1 MRGVDI
7 WPVAGFIQLLFLIF
21 VVLLL
26 AGGWS
31 PTEPALAS
39 SAQSSST
46 AMEQYHEVITESPMQ
61 AAGQGR
67 GECSLTFNNT
77 LTLTG
82 TVRCVH

>member
-1 MRGVDI
+1 MRRIDI
-7 WPVAGFIQLLFLIF
+7 WTVAGFIPLLFLIF
-21 VVLLL
+21 VALLL
-26 AGGWS
+26 GGGSS
-31 PTEPALAS
+31 PIETATAS
-39 SAQSSST
+39 SAQYSNT

-67 GECSLTFNNT
+67 GECSLTFNDT

>member
-1 MRGVDI
+1 MRRIDI
-7 WPVAGFIQLLFLIF
+7 WTVAGFIPLLFLIF

-26 AGGWS
+26 GGGSS

-67 GECSLTFNNT
+67 GECSLTFDDT
-77 LTLTG
+77 LTLIG